1 MQTLRLYSVLFFS
14 VLVSSCM
21 ADLDVKPT
29 ENIDQSVAFSSVD
42 DLNAGVLGVYAAIST
57 HSISVSSLLS
67 DENMWSPENTTG
79 RGTQTF
85 SWKQDG
91 LTSDVIAAWANFYQV
106 LDRAN
111 RILAV
116 IDGVYATSLEE
127 PVKQQMKG
135 ELLALRAFCH
145 LELLRH
151 YAVDYAPAS
160 AGIPL
165 MLRSEI
171 GKPGR
176 DTVRKVY
183 EQINADLATAKTL
196 IPATFTN
203 RNRITRLAV
212 SAIQA
217 RAALWQ
223 EDWDAAIAAST
234 EVINAMPLADRTE
247 FPEIWL
253 DRSNAEVVWKLKREA
268 QDAKF
273 GDFYRDGSNRVLYA
287 PAFKLIA
294 AFDAANDV
302 RFNAYVNDL
311 AAGEPVRRWT
321 VNKYTGGQAALVNL
335 ADIKLFRVAEMY
347 LIRAEAYASK
357 GVTGLVPGT
366 KDLNDLCAERIDGYL
381 PQTFATSAALV
392 DAVLLER
399 YRELAFEGHRYFD
412 LRRKGRNVERW
423 PEDVIQAP
431 TALTLTPDDR
441 AYYIP
446 VPVRERQA
454 NENISEHPK
463 YE

>member
-1 MQTLRLYSVLFFS
+1 
-14 VLVSSCM
+14 M

-67 DENMWSPENTTG
+67 DENMWPLENNTG
-79 RGTQTF
+79 RGILAF

-116 IDGVYATSLEE
+116 IDGVYATSQEE
-127 PVKQQMKG
+127 PAKRQMKG

-160 AGIPL
+160 PGIPL

-196 IPATFTN
+196 IPSTFTN
-203 RNRITRLAV
+203 SNRITGLAV

-234 EVINAMPLADRTE
+234 EVIDAMPLADRTE

-273 GDFYRDGSNRVLYA
+273 GDFYRDGSNRVLFA
-287 PAFKLIA
+287 PSFKLIA
-294 AFDAANDV
+294 AFDAGNDV
-302 RFNAYVNDL
+302 RFNAYVKDL

-357 GVTGLVPGT
+357 GVTGLAPGT
-366 KDLNDLCAERIDGYL
+366 KDLNDLCAKRINGYL
-381 PQTFATSAALV
+381 PRTFATPAALV

-441 AYYIP
+441 GYYIP
-446 VPVRERQA
+446 IPVRERQA